1 MASDLDYIKQQH
13 SVLPDYA
20 WYLVGIVQMKT
31 DLAIGIVTNYLKKIY
46 LDFNQN
52 NVPLDLQKTIEE
64 ELYKGKLGESKNLL
78 ENFIEKQKGSKAEI
92 EGQL

>member
-31 DLAIGIVTNYLKKIY
+31 DLAIGIVTNYLKKY
-46 LDFNQN
+46 
-52 NVPLDLQKTIEE
+52 T
-64 ELYKGKLGESKNLL
+64 
-78 ENFIEKQKGSKAEI
+78 
-92 EGQL
+92 